1 MSSELGVYAD
11 LVQEIERTGYYPAF
25 VRDSFDDALAGETV
39 RGFFVHL
46 EATFDSDEL
55 RRHVTVLAVTPTRL
69 IVGHTDEYPADETSP
84 VPYATSTV
92 ESVHL
97 SRVQTVV
104 VNRKVSNP
112 ARYTS
117 DAPLAELLVTIGW
130 GAVNRVELEPADC
143 GDPQCE
149 GDHGYLGNTSNS
161 DLDIRVSSEADG
173 KAVVRNALAF
183 ARLLNSVTVQAR
195 VNS

>member
-1 MSSELGVYAD
+1 MPAESDAYPD
-11 LVQEIERTGYYPAF
+11 LVRDINQTGYYPAF
-25 VRDSFDDALAGETV
+25 VKDAIDDALAGEQV
-39 RGFFVHL
+39 RGYFVHL

-55 RRHVTVLAVTPTRL
+55 RRHVTVLALTSSRL
-69 IVGHTDEYPADETSP
+69 IVGHTDEYPPDETSP

-112 ARYTS
+112 ARYTTGS
-117 DAPLAELLVTIGW
+117 PIAELLVTIGW

-143 GDPQCE
+143 ADPQCE
-149 GDHGYLGNTSNS
+149 GDHGYLGSASND
-161 DLDIRVSSEADG
+161 DLSIRVSTEADG
-173 KAVVRNALAF
+173 KAVVSKALAF
-183 ARLLNSVTVQAR
+183 ARLLNSATVLVRTSA
-195 VNS
+195 